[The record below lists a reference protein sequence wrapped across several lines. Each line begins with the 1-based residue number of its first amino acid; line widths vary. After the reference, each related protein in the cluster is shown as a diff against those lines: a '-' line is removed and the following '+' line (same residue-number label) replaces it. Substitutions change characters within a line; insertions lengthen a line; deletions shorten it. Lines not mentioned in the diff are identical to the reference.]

1 MPKIYGIES
10 IIFDWVG
17 TLYQFNGKGLFPYSE
32 SVLKKLQK
40 KYKLAVISKV
50 VSNDLETRMIQ
61 INEIAHYFKVRIVG
75 LDKTQ
80 SDFVRCLK
88 ELKTEPE
95 NTLVVDDRTIRG
107 IKIGNNL
114 GCKTVWVRKGHY
126 EHETPDKET
135 GNPTHTI
142 DTIEN
147 LQGVLV

>member
-107 IKIGNNL
+107 IKIGNQL
-114 GCKTVWVRKGHY
+114 GCKTAWITQGKY
-126 EHETPDKET
+126 ANEIPNEET
-135 GNPTHTI
+135 GEPTYKI
-142 DTIEN
+142 NTIED
-147 LQGVLV
+147 LLEIL